1 VTAQAPVLEVEGV
14 SKSFPGVRALEEVG
28 FELRPGEVHALL
40 GENGA
45 GKSTLI
51 KILCGVHRPDAGTI
65 RLGGEPVRVT
75 SPRHAQALAIAVVH
89 QELALEPYLSVAENV
104 FLGRQPVGRFGLIDR
119 RRMREETGRLLSR
132 LGVAID
138 PDTPLGELPVA
149 SRQLVA
155 IARAVSSSARVLVFD
170 EPTTSLTQHES
181 DLLFAAIRR
190 LRADGIGIVYVSHRM
205 QEIFDLCDRVTVL
218 RDGRRIA
225 TMPVAETDR
234 AGLIGMMIGRD
245 IGALLRAEAG
255 PKGRP
260 VLEARN
266 LGRRG
271 VLHGISLAVH
281 EGEIVG
287 MAGLVGAG
295 RTEVARALF
304 GDLATDSG
312 EILVEGLPVRVRSP
326 RDAVR
331 AGIGLVPEDRKEQGL
346 VTALPVRQNL
356 AMPSWRRLAK
366 FGILRGG
373 AERRLAEEY
382 VRRLAIRTP
391 SIAQAVKH
399 LSGGNQQRV
408 VIAKW
413 LATRPKVLIVD
424 EPTRGV
430 DVGAQ
435 AETHGLLR
443 DLARAGMAVLM
454 ISSDLREILT
464 MSDRILVMH
473 AGRIVAE
480 LPGAG
485 ATQEEIMYHAAG
497 EGGRIK
503 ASTMLDLESADAV
516 R

>member
-1 VTAQAPVLEVEGV
+1 VTSRPPPVLEVEGV
-14 SKSFPGVRALEEVG
+14 SKSFPGVRALEEVS
-28 FELRPGEVHALL
+28 FELRAGEVHALL

-51 KILCGVHRPDAGTI
+51 KILCGVHRPDSGTI
-65 RLGGEPVRVT
+65 RLGGEPVRVA
-75 SPRHAQALAIAVVH
+75 SPRHAQALGIAVVH
-89 QELALEPYLSVAENV
+89 QELVLEPYLSVAENV
-104 FLGRQPVGRFGLIDR
+104 FLGRQPVGRFGLVDR
-119 RRMREETGRLLSR
+119 RRMHGETARLLGR
-132 LGVAID
+132 LGVELD
-138 PDTPLGELPVA
+138 PGTPLGELPMA

-170 EPTTSLTQHES
+170 EPTTSLTQRES

-205 QEIFDLCDRVTVL
+205 QEIFNLCDRVTVL

-225 TMPVAETDR
+225 TWRVAETDL
-234 AGLIGMMIGRD
+234 AGLIGMMIGREVGEVRRVD
-245 IGALLRAEAG
+245 AARTG
-255 PKGRP
+255 PA
-260 VLEARN
+260 VLEARG

-271 VLHGISLAVH
+271 VLHDISFALR
-281 EGEIVG
+281 EGEIVV

-304 GDLATDSG
+304 GDLATDAG
-312 EILVEGLPVRVRSP
+312 EILVEGVPVRVRSP
-326 RDAVR
+326 RDAIR

-346 VTALPVRQNL
+346 VTALSVRQNL
-356 AMPSWRRLAK
+356 ALPSLRRLAP
-366 FGILRGG
+366 FGIVRAG

-391 SIAQAVKH
+391 STAQAVKH

-413 LATRPKVLIVD
+413 LATRPKALIVD

-435 AETHGLLR
+435 AEIHGLLR

-473 AGRIVAE
+473 RGRIVAE
-480 LPGAG
+480 LPGRG
-485 ATQEEIMYHAAG
+485 STQEQIMYHAAG
-497 EGGRIK
+497 EG
-503 ASTMLDLESADAV
+503 ASLRDAAGP
-516 R
+516 